1 MSSGPKVIV
10 YPVNDI
16 DQAKTFYEA
25 LLGNAPEIDT
35 PYYVQFNIGDQIL
48 GLDPNGHSRGFQGAV
63 CYWEVEDVERRFS
76 ELLSAGAAEHEA
88 PRDVG
93 SGNLIASV
101 RDADGNIIGF
111 AQADQNQ

>member
-1 MSSGPKVIV
+1 MSSGPRAIV

-25 LLGNAPEIDT
+25 LLGSTPEIDT
-35 PYYVQFNIGDQIL
+35 PYYVQFTIGDQIF
-48 GLDPNGHSRGFQGAV
+48 GLDPNGHSRGFRGAV
-63 CYWEVEDVERRFS
+63 CYWEVEDIQGRFN
-76 ELLSAGAAEHEA
+76 ELLAAGATEHES

-93 SGNLIASV
+93 GGNLIASA

-111 AQADQNQ
+111 TQSNHSE